1 MTTSK
6 DTATTFEFQIIPDE
20 QTPKLRDWSGISE
33 KDWAAQ
39 NTEMLDAFLKFAYTL
54 PNTVG
59 LASNQCLLIG
69 SGVFGDGSRIYD
81 RFFAFHNQEANC
93 WEIMIN
99 PRIDKYLGHW
109 TEKEEGCKTWYG
121 KLMAV
126 NRAAAVMVTYYDI
139 HGDLCEKEI
148 FKGFTAQI
156 IQHET
161 DHLNGVIQN
170 MVNGP
175 IKLNTKPKPQRND
188 ACPCGS
194 EKKFKNCCWN
204 YTI

>member
-1 MTTSK
+1 MSTTP
-6 DTATTFEFQIIPDE
+6 DTTNTFDFQIIPDE
-20 QTPKLRDWSGISE
+20 QTPKLADLPKHLEHVI

-39 NTEMLDAFLKFAYTL
+39 NAEKLDAFLKFAYKL

-59 LASNQCLLIG
+59 LASNQCALNG
-69 SGVFGDGSRIYD
+69 TRITD

-99 PRIDKYLGHW
+99 PRIDKHLGHW

-161 DHLNGVIQN
+161 DHLNGVHQN
-170 MVNGP
+170 MVEGP
-175 IKLNTKPKPQRND
+175 VKLNIKPKPQRND